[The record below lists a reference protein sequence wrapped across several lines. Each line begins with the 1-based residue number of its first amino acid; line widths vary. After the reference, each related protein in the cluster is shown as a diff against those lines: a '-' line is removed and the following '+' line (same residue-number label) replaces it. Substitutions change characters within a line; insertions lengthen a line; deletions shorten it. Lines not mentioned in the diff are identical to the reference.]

1 MHSFQETGVDVSAQL
16 QKVTKLIEN
25 LTQRIGQLK
34 LRMTG
39 AGWSKTPEAVRK
51 AETEKV
57 GTSPHTQS
65 CFHLQ
70 SSFLGCVCDC
80 PTAVRHIGK
89 GAGGPPG
96 RPRAGALAREEVM
109 ARCGV
114 GLNAMEGYHF
124 LGFLLLWRFRA
135 TFAPVTPNLGM
146 SLSSSAS

>member
-65 CFHLQ
+65 CFL
-70 SSFLGCVCDC
+70 CN
-80 PTAVRHIGK
+80 R
-89 GAGGPPG
+89 
-96 RPRAGALAREEVM
+96 
-109 ARCGV
+109 
-114 GLNAMEGYHF
+114 HF
-124 LGFLLLWRFRA
+124 LGVSVIVPLQLDTLEKELEAHLAAREQVLLL
-135 TFAPVTPNLGM
+135 VKK
-146 SLSSSAS
+146 